1 MEIKHTNN
9 QENGIFEAF
18 NNGKRLGY
26 LSYDWEND
34 SVFAIMHTVV
44 DPEYRGQGIAKSL
57 LDAAVAF
64 AREEGHKIR
73 PVCPYVKRVFSQS
86 YIYANANQEIM
97 QLKTSTANDN

>member
-18 NNGKRLGY
+18 VNGKRIGY
-26 LSYDWEND
+26 LSYDWESD

-57 LDAAVAF
+57 LDAAVDF
-64 AREEGHKIR
+64 ARENGYKIL
-73 PVCPYVKRVFSQS
+73 PICTYVEKVFSLS
-86 YIYANANQEIM
+86 GF
-97 QLKTSTANDN
+97 NDVK